1 MSETEATARCRSV
14 EETQRLAARLAA
26 LVAAGDVLCLFGD
39 LGAGKTCFTK
49 GLVAGLGGDA
59 DECTSPT
66 FVLMQIHRGRLPV
79 YHFDAY
85 RLRAA
90 REMIDLG
97 SDEILAADGVSVI
110 EWADRVP
117 EALPADR
124 LEIYFA
130 VAGAEERV
138 LRFVGRGMRAA
149 GVVGEL
155 ISQGVVET
163 I

>member
-1 MSETEATARCRSV
+1 MIEASAHALCRSV
-14 EETQRLAARLAA
+14 EETQRLAARLAP
-26 LVAAGDVLCLFGD
+26 LLSPGDVLGLFGD

-49 GLVAGLGGDA
+49 GLVAGLGGDP

-66 FVLMQIHRGRLPV
+66 FVLMQIHPGRLPV

-90 REMIDLG
+90 GDLLALG

-117 EALPADR
+117 GALPADR
-124 LEIYFA
+124 LEIHFT
-130 VAGAEERV
+130 VAGPTARA
-138 LRFVGRGMRAA
+138 LRFLGRGERPAALVRALLA
-149 GVVGEL
+149 
-155 ISQGVVET
+155 QGALEPD
-163 I
+163 

>member
-1 MSETEATARCRSV
+1 MTEPAAQILCRSV
-14 EETQRLAARLAA
+14 EETQRLAARLAP
-26 LVAAGDVLCLFGD
+26 LLSPGDVLCLFGD

-49 GLVAGLGGDA
+49 GLVAGLGGDP

-85 RLRAA
+85 RLHAA
-90 REMIDLG
+90 RELIDLG
-97 SDEILAADGVSVI
+97 SDEILSADGVSVI

-124 LEIYFA
+124 LEIHFA
-130 VAGAEERV
+130 VAGLAARA
-138 LRFVGRGMRAA
+138 LRFVGHGPRPA
-149 GVVGEL
+149 VLIGEL
-155 ISQGVVET
+155 IALGALQPD
-163 I
+163 